1 VSEEQQKRTVEKVQE
16 VTSKLTLTWQKD
28 LAFTVSFDVSTIP
41 PFKADELPPQGTG
54 DGVNATRLLGA
65 AIGDCLSSSLAFC
78 LTRSRIEL
86 KNMKTEVEI
95 KNARNEKG
103 RLRVKQMKVD
113 LYPEL
118 KSSEDSERSKRC
130 QEIFQDYCIVTE
142 SVRKGIPIEVNV
154 KLVKK

>member
-1 VSEEQQKRTVEKVQE
+1 MSEEQQKRSAEKVQE

-28 LAFTVSFDVSTIP
+28 LAFTVSFDLPTIP
-41 PFKADELPPQGTG
+41 SLKADELPPQGSG

-65 AIGDCLSSSLAFC
+65 AVGNCLSSSLAFC
-78 LTRSRIEL
+78 LSRSKIEL
-86 KNMKTEVEI
+86 KNMRTEVEI
-95 KNARNEKG
+95 KNARNEHG

-118 KSSEDSERSKRC
+118 KSSGNSERSKKC
-130 QEIFQDYCIVTE
+130 QEIFEDYCIVTE
-142 SVRKGIPIEVNV
+142 SVRKGIPVEVNI